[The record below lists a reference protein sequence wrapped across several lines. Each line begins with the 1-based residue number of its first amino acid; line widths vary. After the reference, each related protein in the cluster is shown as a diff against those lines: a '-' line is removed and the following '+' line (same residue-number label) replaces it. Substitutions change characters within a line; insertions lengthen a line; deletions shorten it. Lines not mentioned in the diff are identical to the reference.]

1 MSISK
6 QKSTVRITSF
16 DSDLNAFHK
25 LDAMNRKRDN
35 LELVDPAN
43 RTEWREWLAKN
54 HTQKESVWVV
64 IAKKGYEGLS
74 RPDSV
79 EEILCFGWI
88 DSVANKMDEKR
99 FKVLMSPRKSKSV
112 WSKINK
118 ALVAKLIKQ
127 GLMHP
132 AGLAAITLAKK
143 NGSWKALNDVDKV
156 KYPEELNRAFNKS
169 KKAKANFDAFPPSTK
184 KQILY
189 WIQSAKTPETKAK
202 RIKETISKATKNI
215 RANQYTPKG

>member
-1 MSISK
+1 
-6 QKSTVRITSF
+6 
-16 DSDLNAFHK
+16 
-25 LDAMNRKRDN
+25 MNRKRDN
-35 LELVDPAN
+35 LELIDPAS
-43 RTEWREWLAKN
+43 RAEFRDWLQKR

-64 IAKKGYEGLS
+64 IAKKGFDGLS

-99 FKVLMSPRKSKSV
+99 FKVLMSPRKPKSV

-132 AGLAAITLAKK
+132 AGMAAIALAKK
-143 NGSWKALNDVDKV
+143 NGSWKALNDTDNL
-156 KYPEELNRAFNKS
+156 KYPNELTQALDKS
-169 KKAKANFDAFPPSTK
+169 KKAKSNFDSFPPSTK
-184 KQILY
+184 KQILF
-189 WIQSAKTPETKAK
+189 WIQSAKTAETKTK
-202 RIKETISKATKNI
+202 RIQETVAKAAKNI
-215 RANQYTPKG
+215 RANQYIRKRMT